1 MPQTLVNIG
10 GISGKADADKLVGA
24 GEALNGVKLV
34 NVNFE
39 DGRVVI
45 THEAGFDVEAF
56 KKAAT
61 DLGFSA

>member
-10 GISGKADADKLVGA
+10 GIGGKADADKLVDA

-34 NVNFE
+34 NVNFD

-45 THEAGFDVEAF
+45 THDADFDVEAF
-56 KKAAT
+56 KKVAT